1 MLTNLELND
10 KFVQEAFSY
19 ANVSTKQDLINLAL
33 QEYVDVPRRYNM
45 SELLG
50 KVKIREDYDYKSL
63 RQDKSDSE

>member
-10 KFVQEAFSY
+10 KLVQEAFSY
-19 ANVSTKQDLINLAL
+19 SNVSTKKDLINLAL
-33 QEYVDVPRRYNM
+33 QEYVDVRRRYNM

-63 RQDKSDSE
+63 RQDQAF